1 MKTLVVGWREWAN
14 QAAVRDRLPPGQP
27 AIITH
32 EGKPRY
38 LVIRLDQ
45 PRAPAAKEL
54 AERARRLGLPD
65 QAGSVDVAAA
75 LERPRRR

>member
-1 MKTLVVGWREWAN
+1 VIGWREWAN
-14 QAAVRDRLPPGQP
+14 QAAVRDRIPPGQP

-45 PRAPAAKEL
+45 PRGPTAREL
-54 AERARRLGLPD
+54 AERARRLGLAED
-65 QAGSVDVAAA
+65 AGRVDATDA
-75 LERPRRR
+75 LARRR